1 MAVRRDGAGGQ
12 HFGGKRCAGKSVTGE
27 VLTEVEGTGQEYI
40 ASVSVAVEDAS
51 TVGRM
56 IGTGPEGNI
65 SDFCSGTV
73 RAGML
78 ERSLAPGRKSSSE
91 ISPAD
96 ELGNLS
102 SAGRFGAGPEILI
115 WRVSVTTLEL
125 CVSAGSGPAFVVVTS
140 KIGGEQFSFTGVL

>member
-40 ASVSVAVEDAS
+40 ASVSVAVEDSS

-78 ERSLAPGRKSSSE
+78 AEVCLTEEEGTRSEFITSSRGE
-91 ISPAD
+91 FFT
-96 ELGNLS
+96 S
-102 SAGRFGAGPEILI
+102 S
-115 WRVSVTTLEL
+115 
-125 CVSAGSGPAFVVVTS
+125 
-140 KIGGEQFSFTGVL
+140 TG